1 MYRWRNGCVEFQ
13 NNIKAKIDRYS
24 GVIKNIKKKL
34 KDERDQTINLVLGQF
49 QKQASGVDSANQEG
63 EACVLNIFKKCYE
76 EYKSI
81 RETLESGEE
90 ERLNTDQWKS
100 LEEKNWEE
108 ELTICDENIQKMDKI
123 LEQILKMKQNF
134 ETQIFSFYKF
144 IMKCSSE
151 LHTVANEKMKHL
163 TEELDKLEKVH
174 CYL

>member
-1 MYRWRNGCVEFQ
+1 MYW
-13 NNIKAKIDRYS
+13 
-24 GVIKNIKKKL
+24 L
-34 KDERDQTINLVLGQF
+34 
-49 QKQASGVDSANQEG
+49 
-63 EACVLNIFKKCYE
+63 

-81 RETLESGEE
+81 RETLESVAQSPNSEE
-90 ERLNTDQWKS
+90 EKLSSDNWKS

-108 ELTICDENIQKMDKI
+108 EMTICDENIQKMDKI

-163 TEELDKLEKVH
+163 SEELDKLEKVFFSNSELFFLTIFSQGIFLSFESKLFTRSLSIFS
-174 CYL
+174 CRSQP